1 MLFIYS
7 FNFVTVNDRV
17 IARWTNNRYQAGKV
31 TSTENEQITV
41 LFDKGNK
48 AIYSTRDISATILD
62 EEPHQVQLGQHV
74 VATWKGGNEYFIGY
88 VSEKDSNNRF
98 KVVFDNNNE
107 DFYDAKELRLFPD
120 HRSVHSGK

>member
-1 MLFIYS
+1 MYS

-17 IARWTNNRYQAGKV
+17 IARWTNNLYQVGKV
-31 TSTENEQITV
+31 TSTKKEQITV
-41 LFDKGNK
+41 LFDNGNEM
-48 AIYSTRDISATILD
+48 IYSIRDISGTIPD

-98 KVVFDNNNE
+98 KVAFDKNNE
-107 DFYDAKELRLFPD
+107 DFYDAKDLRLFPD